1 MSAVI
6 LCVGLRWQKDG
17 HFVTRADE
25 VHELGGYVFG
35 RVLGSLRRCEYRV
48 TAEESLVELGFSQI
62 GVDEADR
69 DALGRKLCSGDGHEL
84 IEGGFR

>member
-6 LCVGLRWQKDG
+6 LCVGLRWKKDG

-25 VHELGGYVFG
+25 VYELGGDVFG
-35 RVLGSLRRCEYRV
+35 RVLGSLRRCEDRV

-62 GVDEADR
+62 GVDEADC